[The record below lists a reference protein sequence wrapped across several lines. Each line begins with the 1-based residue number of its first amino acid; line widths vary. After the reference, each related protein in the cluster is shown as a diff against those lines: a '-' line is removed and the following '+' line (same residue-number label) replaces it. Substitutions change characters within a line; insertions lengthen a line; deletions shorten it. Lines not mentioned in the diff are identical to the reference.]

1 MKQLASQPNS
11 LSAPLLILLMATA
24 LVGCV
29 NQTVKSTSVP
39 AIQSAPATISE
50 HLLLDVGIPVFN
62 DGVAE
67 ADEEDRVYP
76 EVRKA
81 EARYMPNL
89 LSKAIQDSGSWGAVR
104 VIPSGEQLIDVVVQ
118 GTIVHSDGEQLELH
132 VLAKDASGRIWL
144 DKPYKAFASRYSY
157 EVTTRNLQD
166 PFQAIYHMVAND
178 LLQQQLLLSDADRLA
193 LRTITDLRFAQSFSP
208 EAFDGYLQQQR
219 NDGYR
224 ILRLPATDDPML
236 ERVHKIREKDYV
248 FIDELQNLYGD
259 FNDRMNDPY
268 QEWRKLSYQEAIA
281 LRELKAESNRRL
293 IAGVAAVVAGVAAA
307 SAGDSGA
314 RAASDIAILGG
325 GYLLKSGLDRRQEA
339 EIHVQAL
346 EELSISLESE
356 VTEQIIELDDRTVLL
371 SGDVEELYSQ
381 WRELLTEI
389 YRTEVG
395 ELELMQAESVS
406 N

>member
-1 MKQLASQPNS
+1 
-11 LSAPLLILLMATA
+11 
-24 LVGCV
+24 
-29 NQTVKSTSVP
+29 
-39 AIQSAPATISE
+39 
-50 HLLLDVGIPVFN
+50 
-62 DGVAE
+62 
-67 ADEEDRVYP
+67 
-76 EVRKA
+76 
-81 EARYMPNL
+81 
-89 LSKAIQDSGSWGAVR
+89 
-104 VIPSGEQLIDVVVQ
+104 VQ
-118 GTIVHSDGEQLELH
+118 GTIVHSDGEQLKLH
-132 VLAKDASGRIWL
+132 ILAKDTSGRTWL
-144 DKPYKAFASRYSY
+144 DKDYKAYASRYSY

-166 PFQAIYHMVAND
+166 PFQAIYHMIAND

-219 NDGYR
+219 GDGYR
-224 ILRLPATDDPML
+224 IVRLPATDDPML

-259 FNDRMNDPY
+259 FNERMNDPY
-268 QEWRKLSYQEAIA
+268 QEWRKLSYEEAIA
-281 LRELKAESNRRL
+281 LKELKAESNRRL

-325 GYLLKSGLDRRQEA
+325 GYLLKSGLDKRQEA

-381 WRELLTEI
+381 WRELLAEI

-395 ELELMQAESVS
+395 ELEQLQAESAS